1 MQSKTPLLQKLKIR
15 SRCVTGVRTSSGH
28 KLSWTFFLIFISLNV
43 DLDRRIQNSQL
54 LLYKD
59 APCNL
64 IGISPF
70 LDLVDKKGPRTK
82 QWLWCTFAISNDW
95 GTRKWREND
104 QDYKIKCLLHIL
116 LILCIDYLYR
126 NYPRGIYRVYME
138 RLSRVWKVFQLHIL
152 DRIWS
157 TICQIKAEDSTNRSE
172 E

>member
-70 LDLVDKKGPRTK
+70 LDLVDKKEGPRTK

-104 QDYKIKCLLHIL
+104 QDYKIKSLLHIL
-116 LILCIDYLYR
+116 LAYLFCAL
-126 NYPRGIYRVYME
+126 ITCVE
-138 RLSRVWKVFQLHIL
+138 
-152 DRIWS
+152 S
-157 TICQIKAEDSTNRSE
+157 TQE
-172 E
+172 ESINSLIPFYARWNHHKSFELRAPLTFWGPDIF